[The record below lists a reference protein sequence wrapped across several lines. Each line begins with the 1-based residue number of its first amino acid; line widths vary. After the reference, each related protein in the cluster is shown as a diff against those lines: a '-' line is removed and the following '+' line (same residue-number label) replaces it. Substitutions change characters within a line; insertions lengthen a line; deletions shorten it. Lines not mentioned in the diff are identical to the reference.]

1 MDPGDQK
8 TPLTELTVAQ
18 RETAMARLAVLRPI
32 LDDGVP
38 LPRAAASAG
47 VPVRTVQRWLARYR
61 RAGLSGLVRPVRS
74 DAGVHKLVGEAV
86 KLIEGMALSRPR
98 PSGAAIHRRIVAVA
112 KERAWHVPSVSSVYA
127 IVRGLDPAM
136 TALAHEGAAA
146 YRDRFELIHRHR
158 GERPNAIWQVD
169 HTELDILV
177 LDAAGRTV
185 RPWLTIVVD
194 DHSRALAGY
203 TVFLGAPSALQTSL
217 ALRQAIW
224 SKQDPAWPVC
234 GIPDV
239 LYVDHGSDFT
249 STHLAQ
255 VAADLR
261 FQIVYSAVARPQGR
275 GKVERLFGTLNTEL
289 LPELPGHL
297 VRGKPA
303 TPPRLSL
310 PELDRAIGGFLV
322 GAYNVRL
329 HGEIGMPPRTSWLA
343 DGWLPRMPDR
353 LEDLDELLV
362 MVAKDRMVQR
372 DGIRFQGLRY
382 LDPTLAAYVGEHV
395 TVRYDPRDITE
406 IRVFHRNRFL
416 CRAVA
421 PDHAGQTITL
431 QDIQSAR
438 RDRRRSLRGQIKER
452 IARVVDFLPAHVS
465 AAIPPVSPDAA
476 SPKPRRRSKLRT
488 YELGD

>member
-1 MDPGDQK
+1 MPSERPVDGGSGDGKHLGQIADGIIAGLVHPAQLPLLLLGQLGLLAAQIALGPGDGH
-8 TPLTELTVAQ
+8 A
-18 RETAMARLAVLRPI
+18 
-32 LDDGVP
+32 
-38 LPRAAASAG
+38 
-47 VPVRTVQRWLARYR
+47 
-61 RAGLSGLVRPVRS
+61 LSGAQA
-74 DAGVHKLVGEAV
+74 DQVGLE
-86 KLIEGMALSRPR
+86 LGEG
-98 PSGAAIHRRIVAVA
+98 
-112 KERAWHVPSVSSVYA
+112 SVSSVHA
-127 IVRGLDPAM
+127 IARVLDPAM

-261 FQIVYSAVARPQGR
+261 FQIVYSAVARLQGR

-310 PELDRAIGGFLV
+310 PELDRAIGAFLV
-322 GAYNVRL
+322 GDYNVRP

-343 DGWLPRMPDR
+343 DGWLPP
-353 LEDLDELLV
+353 
-362 MVAKDRMVQR
+362 
-372 DGIRFQGLRY
+372 
-382 LDPTLAAYVGEHV
+382 
-395 TVRYDPRDITE
+395 
-406 IRVFHRNRFL
+406 
-416 CRAVA
+416 CRT
-421 PDHAGQTITL
+421 G
-431 QDIQSAR
+431 S
-438 RDRRRSLRGQIKER
+438 R
-452 IARVVDFLPAHVS
+452 ISMSFW
-465 AAIPPVSPDAA
+465 
-476 SPKPRRRSKLRT
+476 
-488 YELGD
+488 